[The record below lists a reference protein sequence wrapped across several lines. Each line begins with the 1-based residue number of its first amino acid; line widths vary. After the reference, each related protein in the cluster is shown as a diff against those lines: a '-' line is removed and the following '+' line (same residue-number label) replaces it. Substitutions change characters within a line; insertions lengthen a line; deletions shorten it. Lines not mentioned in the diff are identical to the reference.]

1 MLRGIVLANGSLI
14 EDNLDVMSD
23 VAENLFEGFDI
34 NA

>member
-1 MLRGIVLANGSLI
+1 MIIQDRLDHN
-14 EDNLDVMSD
+14 DNRMSD